1 MNSKKAK
8 KLRKVLKAS
17 ALPEVQLVQNP
28 ATGQIRTGR
37 CKRTLYKFL
46 KARMDVPFDQA
57 LTQAARRYA

>member
-1 MNSKKAK
+1 MNSKTAK

-17 ALPEVQLVQNP
+17 ALPEHALVQNP

-46 KARMDVPFDQA
+46 KTRMNVPLEQA
-57 LTQAARRYA
+57 LNEASRRNA